1 LEVNRKKETITL
13 SIPPGTREKLEA
25 LARRFQIFWGKT
37 PSPSGLITAIAEGR
51 LEVGQPFT
59 LSNTQVSALEQG
71 IKILISSGYIG
82 EAQTLS
88 SLLLERGN
96 LEAPLRQSVMQ
107 RVGSFHQAWRILIDR
122 QIELQQPFRLLY
134 TNSQAQELEY
144 TVRFAQITFIEKQ
157 FYLEIWCD
165 ETEDISPEDQKD
177 FPELIH
183 NRCLRLDRIRAIV
196 PLEGEWG
203 DGIDF
208 IEVQLHFKG
217 EMAQAYQAKSG
228 DTQNEIVDGIRIVT
242 RKVTNHFWLV
252 REVLPY
258 GDNCNVVT
266 PESIRQRI
274 YAELIKLWGNYSL
287 NQPNLNENKS

>member
-1 LEVNRKKETITL
+1 VNRKKETITL

-51 LEVGQPFT
+51 LEVGEPFR
-59 LSNTQVSALEQG
+59 LSPTQITALEKAIDSLKDNDDIEGSQ
-71 IKILISSGYIG
+71 ILTGLI
-82 EAQTLS
+82 
-88 SLLLERGN
+88 LERGELAEPMREN
-96 LEAPLRQSVMQ
+96 LLLKVSQHDQ
-107 RVGSFHQAWRILIDR
+107 QGWRMIIQGYINSR
-122 QIELQQPFRLLY
+122 QPFQVLY
-134 TNSQAQELEY
+134 ENAQDQKLIF
-144 TVRFAQITFIEKQ
+144 TVRCAQFSFYEKR
-157 FYLEIWCD
+157 FYLDIWCD

-196 PLEGEWG
+196 PLEGEWR
-203 DGIDF
+203 DGIDL

-217 EMAQAYQAKSG
+217 EMVKAYEGRLEDIK
-228 DTQNEIVDGIRIVT
+228 DETVDGTRIVT
-242 RKVTNHFWLV
+242 RKITNYFWLV
-252 REVLPY
+252 REALRY

-274 YAELIKLWGNYSL
+274 YTKLIKLWQNYS
-287 NQPNLNENKS
+287 PDFENKSQ